1 LLRIYNHYISRFTIL
16 LVSIEILLIFATF
29 FLGANVRF
37 MNFMGLSETTFVSY
51 ISLLPE
57 AAIFVLVLMLSMSVM
72 GMYQLHDL
80 PDFKATFVRLMP
92 SMALCF
98 GLMTLVFYLIPEIYL
113 GRGVLVIIML
123 LSFFSILLL
132 RAILFRWFS
141 KGILQTRALVLG
153 VGDSANELINQ
164 AEDDSDYRKPKFI
177 GFVPFQGENRV
188 VPDTVILPDEGS
200 LAALVKKYNVEEIII
215 ATQERRGGSFPIQE
229 LLECKMHGIE
239 VTDIAT
245 YFERELKHIRM
256 DSLYPSWLVFGGG
269 FDQSFLRS
277 AVKRIFDVIASVIL
291 LIVTLPIMLITIVLI
306 LIEDGFPIF
315 YRQER
320 VGKGGDAFMVLKF
333 RSMRKN
339 AEQGQQPQWA
349 ATDDPRV
356 TFVGRMMR
364 KLRIDE
370 LPQIVN
376 VLKNEMSFVG
386 PRPERPYFVDMLSAQ
401 VPYYNIRHSVKPGIT
416 GWAQVRYPY
425 GSSVEDAIEKLQ
437 YDLYYVKNHSLFF
450 DVVILIHTVEVVLF
464 GKGGR

>member
-1 LLRIYNHYISRFTIL
+1 VNVEMFLL
-16 LVSIEILLIFATF
+16 FATF
-29 FLGANVRF
+29 FLGVNVGL
-37 MNFMGLSETTFVSY
+37 MNFLHSDEVPTFSY

-57 AAIFVLVLMLSMSVM
+57 AAIFVFMFLLCMGVM
-72 GMYQLHDL
+72 GMYQLHSL
-80 PDFKATFVRLMP
+80 PDFKATLFRLTPTMI
-92 SMALCF
+92 LCF
-98 GLMTLVFYLIPEIYL
+98 GLMTLMMYLLPSIYL
-113 GRGVLVIIML
+113 GRGVLSVVIFF
-123 LSFFSILLL
+123 SFFGIAFL
-132 RAILFRWFS
+132 RTIVFKWFNT
-141 KGILQTRALVLG
+141 GVLRRRALVLG
-153 VGDSANELINQ
+153 VGDSASELINQ
-164 AEDDSDYRKPKFI
+164 VEDDSSYHNSNLI
-177 GFVPFQGENRV
+177 GFVPFQGEKRV
-188 VPDTVILPDEGS
+188 VPDKLVLSDEGS
-200 LAALVKKYNVEEIII
+200 LAVLVKKYNVEEIII
-215 ATQERRGGSFPIQE
+215 ATEERRGGSFPIQE
-229 LLECKMHGIE
+229 LLECKMHGTE

-245 YFERELKHIRM
+245 YFERERKHIRM
-256 DSLYPSWLVFGGG
+256 DSLNPSWLVFGGG

-277 AVKRIFDVIASVIL
+277 AIKRIFDVIASVIL
-291 LIVTLPIMLITIVLI
+291 LIVTLPIMLITIIFI

-333 RSMRKN
+333 RSMSKN
-339 AEQGQQPQWA
+339 AEKGQKPQWA
-349 ATDDPRV
+349 TTDDPRV
-356 TFVGRMMR
+356 TKVGRVMR

-386 PRPERPYFVDMLSAQ
+386 PRPERPYFVDMLGAQ
-401 VPYYNIRHSVKPGIT
+401 VPYYNIRHSIKPGIT

>member
-1 LLRIYNHYISRFTIL
+1 MLRIYNHYISRFTVL
-16 LVSIEILLIFATF
+16 LVNIEMFLLFATF
-29 FLGANVRF
+29 FLGVNVRF
-37 MNFMGLSETTFVSY
+37 VDTIDLNEMAAIPY
-51 ISLLPE
+51 IYLLPE
-57 AAIFVLVLMLSMSVM
+57 AVVFIILFMLSMSAM
-72 GMYQLHDL
+72 GMYQLHSL
-80 PDFKATFVRLMP
+80 PNFKATLIRLMP
-92 SMALCF
+92 SMVLCF
-98 GLMTLVFYLIPEIYL
+98 CLMTLVFYLIPEIYL
-113 GRGVLVIIML
+113 GRGVLATIIL
-123 LSFFSILLL
+123 FSFFGIALL
-132 RAILFRWFS
+132 RAILFKWFS

-153 VGDSANELINQ
+153 AGDSANELINQ
-164 AEDDSDYRKPKFI
+164 TADDSDYRKPKFI
-177 GFVPFQGENRV
+177 GFVPFQGEAHV
-188 VPDTVILPDEGS
+188 VPEAVIMPNQGS
-200 LAALVKKYNVEEIII
+200 LAALVKKFNIEEIII
-215 ATQERRGGSFPIQE
+215 ATQERRGGRFPIQE
-229 LLECKMHGIE
+229 LLECKMHGVE

-245 YFERELKHIRM
+245 YFERERKHIRM

-277 AVKRIFDVIASVIL
+277 AIKRVFDVLASVTL
-291 LIVTLPIMLITIVLI
+291 LIVTLPVMLIAIVFI
-306 LIEDGFPIF
+306 LIEDGFPVF

-339 AEQGQQPQWA
+339 AEKGKNPQWA
-349 ATDDPRV
+349 TTDDPRV
-356 TFVGRMMR
+356 TYVGRIMR

-401 VPYYNIRHSVKPGIT
+401 VPYYNIRHSIKPGIT

-450 DVVILIHTVEVVLF
+450 DLVILIHTVEVVLL